1 MNLGKE
7 KGIRTALSNVNAFL
21 KADNRI
27 RTGDL
32 FITSESLYLLSHIGL

>member
-1 MNLGKE
+1 MNFGKE
-7 KGIRTALSNVNAFL
+7 KASALLLSNVNAFL

-32 FITSESLYLLSHIGL
+32 FITSELLYQLSHIGL